1 MQNIEIRPTLTFVSY
16 FTKDFKEYQLL
27 IKSKQNKY
35 KDEKRKELKEAAEIT
50 DSSSFW
56 STLKSMP
63 DTLEKKQI
71 PPISQEDWLEHFEN
85 LHDVPAKIK
94 NPEQQDIKRESEN
107 MKKKQIESLIL
118 QHPISNLEMLLRS
131 KLLKNK

>member
-71 PPISQEDWLEHFEN
+71 PRISQEDWLEHFEN

>member
-1 MQNIEIRPTLTFVSY
+1 
-16 FTKDFKEYQLL
+16 
-27 IKSKQNKY
+27 
-35 KDEKRKELKEAAEIT
+35 
-50 DSSSFW
+50 
-56 STLKSMP
+56 MP